1 MDHTTHDPAGTK
13 HPSNTGANTVAV
25 VAGVVGG
32 AALFVG
38 IMAWY
43 FWMAGQQAPP
53 MPGMPVET
61 KPGSGATAK
70 PAGSNENLVMETD
83 VLEIVPLSELH
94 LNVKSGKAESVE
106 APKDSGLTAELDGKG
121 VKIAA
126 SKDAKEGPVQ
136 IKIKGAKG
144 KETVV
149 TVNVKKK

>member
-13 HPSNTGANTVAV
+13 HPSSTGANTVAV

-38 IMAWY
+38 VMAWY

-53 MPGMPVET
+53 MPGTPVGI
-61 KPGSGATAK
+61 KSG
-70 PAGSNENLVMETD
+70 GDENLVMETD
-83 VLEIVPLSELH
+83 MLDIVPLSELH
-94 LNVKSGKAESVE
+94 LNVKSGKAEGVE
-106 APKDSGLTAELDGKG
+106 TPKESGLTAELDDKG

-144 KETVV
+144 KEAVV